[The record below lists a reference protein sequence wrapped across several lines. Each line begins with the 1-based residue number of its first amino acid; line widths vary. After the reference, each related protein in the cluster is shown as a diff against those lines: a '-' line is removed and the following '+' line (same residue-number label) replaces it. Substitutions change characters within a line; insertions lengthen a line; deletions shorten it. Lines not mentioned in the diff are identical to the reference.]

1 MYACVRSCI
10 SIDSCGS
17 ECICFN
23 TDSEQRAADTF
34 PQLQIQLKI
43 LILQEIH
50 VWVQLKRE
58 VEGYMCMLLEM
69 QLWIDKDIARET
81 DRCRW
86 R

>member
-23 TDSEQRAADTF
+23 TDSEQSAADAF

-58 VEGYMCMLLEM
+58 VEGRHTHVVR
-69 QLWIDKDIARET
+69 DAVVD
-81 DRCRW
+81 
-86 R
+86 